1 MKETFQKLLNTYG
14 ATGRE
19 ETVADVIEEMIRPY
33 VDEIHRDAMGNLIA
47 VRHGQGKRILYA
59 AHMDHIGFIVT
70 DIDEKGFLR
79 VHNVGGVRKLQFSEP
94 ARSVRKRR
102 KRGVF
107 LGSRPGQQPPAG
119 SLHRLYRHRREGS
132 CGCGSAWCAL
142 ATWRC
147 TRRISSNWVTDM
159 LAGPA
164 MDNRAGCCVLIETLK
179 ALKQRDQTRSSPC
192 SPCRRKWAAGA
203 LCAAAYAIESAIW
216 AWPWT

>member
-19 ETVADVIEEMIRPY
+19 EKVADVIEEMIRPY

-79 VHNVGGVRKLQFSEP
+79 VHNVGGVRKLNSLNRHVVFENG
-94 ARSVRKRR
+94 VN
-102 KRGVF
+102 GVF
-107 LGSRPGQQPPAG
+107 SSEADPDNSHLQDLSTAFIDIGAKDRADAEARVRIGDVAVYAPDFFELGS
-119 SLHRLYRHRREGS
+119 
-132 CGCGSAWCAL
+132 
-142 ATWRC
+142 
-147 TRRISSNWVTDM
+147 DM

-164 MDNRAGCCVLIETLK
+164 MDNRAGCCVLIEMLK
-179 ALKQRDQTRSSPC
+179 ALKRS
-192 SPCRRKWAAGA
+192 KA
-203 LCAAAYAIESAIW
+203 
-216 AWPWT
+216 